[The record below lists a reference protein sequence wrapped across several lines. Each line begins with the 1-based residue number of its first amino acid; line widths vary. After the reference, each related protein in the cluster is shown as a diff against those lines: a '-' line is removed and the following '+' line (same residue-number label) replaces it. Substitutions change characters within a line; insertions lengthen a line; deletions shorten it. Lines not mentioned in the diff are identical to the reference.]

1 MQQPFTVDI
10 DDDLLALA
18 LAQATA
24 ARQRITLYQA
34 VSHRMRLGAQAAA
47 RPPHPTLYEDPTP

>member
-1 MQQPFTVDI
+1 MQQPVTVDI
-10 DDDLLALA
+10 DDDLLA

-24 ARQRITLYQA
+24 ARQRITLGQA

>member
-1 MQQPFTVDI
+1 MQQPFNVDI
-10 DDDLLALA
+10 DGDLLA

-24 ARQRITLYQA
+24 ARQRITLGQA
-34 VSHRMRLGAQAAA
+34 VSHWMRLGAQAAA